1 LYNLPER
8 KSIVFPDIAYST
20 EQLSA
25 RQTFELFVD
34 HSVSVNSVTRAMLG
48 SAAETSGHS

>member
-8 KSIVFPDIAYST
+8 KSIVFPDIACST

-25 RQTFELFVD
+25 RQKFELLVD
-34 HSVSVNSVTRAMLG
+34 NGVSVNWVTRAMLG
-48 SAAETSGHS
+48 SAVETSGHS

>member
-25 RQTFELFVD
+25 QHKFELFVD
-34 HSVSVNSVTRAMLG
+34 NSVSVNSVTRAMLG
-48 SAAETSGHS
+48 SAVGTSGHS